1 MTKHFHWKD
10 YLDDLDQLYDMAIG
24 KENLTAALKIKE
36 MQVKA
41 YDKELEDLE
50 KFDLKNMSDDQLET
64 LCGLLSTKMPQHL
77 ACEDDQG

>member
-1 MTKHFHWKD
+1 MTKYFHWKD

-41 YDKELEDLE
+41 HDKEIEDLE
-50 KFDLKNMSDDQLET
+50 KFDFKNMSDDQLEA
-64 LCGLLSTKMPQHL
+64 LCSLLSTKMPQCL
-77 ACEDDQG
+77 AFEDDQG